1 MRRLVAFALLTGTFL
16 ASLEVMVVAPAMP
29 RVVAEFG
36 DAGLYPW
43 VFITFLVAS
52 TVTIPLYG
60 FLADRWGR
68 RATYILAVVFFL
80 GGSLICALAGS
91 MAVVVA
97 GRTVQGFGAGGLMP
111 LTLTLFG
118 DLYAVEDR
126 TKMQGVFSLIWG
138 VSSLLGPLAG
148 GFLTEALSWRAIFW
162 INVVPGLPAALI
174 VVRTIPGSFGR
185 GFERSPGGLAALLT
199 SRMQLALNSS
209 GLFVGATMMGIISFL
224 PVWVQ
229 AVEGGT
235 PLDAGLA
242 LVPLSLAWTLGT
254 NINGR
259 LVSRLGFPRM
269 ARWGTLLTAA
279 GAIFAAVT
287 TAERIALAVYGLGM
301 GVAMST
307 FVVAAQEAAPDDQKG
322 AATSYPMFFRTIGA
336 AIGVWVFGR
345 LAGLQPGVGSFSEVV
360 GLARGVSDAFWAAA
374 ASIAVGTVILLL
386 AFPRSLAGRSADD
399 ADDVR

>member
-1 MRRLVAFALLTGTFL
+1 VALALLTGTFL

-43 VFITFLVAS
+43 VFITFLIAS

-68 RATYILAVVFFL
+68 RASYLLAVALFL
-80 GGSLICALAGS
+80 GGSLVCAFAGS
-91 MAVVVA
+91 MIVVVA
-97 GRTVQGFGAGGLMP
+97 GRTIQGFGAGGLMP

-148 GFLTEALSWRAIFW
+148 GFLTETLSWRAIFW
-162 INVVPGLPAALI
+162 INVVPGLPAAMI
-174 VVRTIPGSFGR
+174 VVRTIPGGFGR
-185 GFERSPGGLAALLT
+185 GFERTQGGLLTLLT

-209 GLFVGATMMGIISFL
+209 GLFIGATMMGIISFL

-254 NINGR
+254 NLNGR
-259 LVSRLGFPRM
+259 LVSRLGFLRM
-269 ARWGTLLTAA
+269 ARWGTVLTAA
-279 GAIFAAVT
+279 GAILAAVT
-287 TAERIALAVYGLGM
+287 TAERVALAIYGLGM
-301 GVAMST
+301 GIAMST
-307 FVVAAQEAAPDDQKG
+307 FVVAAQEAAPEHQKG

-336 AIGVWVFGR
+336 AVGVYVFGR
-345 LAGLQPGVGSFSEVV
+345 LAGLQPGVGSFAAVV
-360 GLARGVSDAFWAAA
+360 GLARGVSGAFWASAL
-374 ASIAVGTVILLL
+374 SVSVGAVVLFML
-386 AFPRSLAGRSADD
+386 FPRPTDPTRSPGRSPTQ
-399 ADDVR
+399 